1 MTPTTAVLAQEAVR
15 EAAHEAGRA
24 DVAEAATYAEGDTG
38 RTWLVDRLTEQVESL
53 VIAQHHDDALAF
65 TVER

>member
-1 MTPTTAVLAQEAVR
+1 MTPTTAILTHEAVR
-15 EAAHEAGRA
+15 EAAHDAGRA
-24 DVAEAATYAEGDTG
+24 DVGEAATYAEGDTG

-53 VIAQHHDDALAF
+53 VIAQHRDGALAF